1 MGGSPYWALTVGK
14 AHSSVAVMFDQ
25 GDILE
30 TALRGGAAG
39 ISFLLALVL
48 VSGEARSR
56 VKMLAALFTFS
67 VGVYVLVAGDA
78 LKILFGPFLDAGV
91 VIAIAATVFFW
102 WFAAALFDDNFRW
115 RWWRI
120 APLIALPGLFVLREL
135 IADGL
140 VSSSLLYLHLGLN
153 AALFADVFRIAIV
166 NAGDDLVDP
175 RRRFRFVIAVILA
188 VFGIG
193 VAAADILSSLYPIP
207 RLLHVFHAAAIL
219 TMNMVFGAW
228 MLTSRDALFAEAKP
242 LAGRAAPAAG
252 SLVSA
257 ADQPAFERLTALM
270 DDGVYRQEGLTVAA
284 LAEKV
289 GVPEHQL
296 RKLINGG
303 LGFRN
308 FSAFLNARRIEDAK
322 RLLGDPTNARKQVL
336 QIALDLGYG
345 SIAPFNRAF
354 KNASGKTP
362 TEFRKETLAPR

>member
-1 MGGSPYWALTVGK
+1 
-14 AHSSVAVMFDQ
+14 MFDQ

-48 VSGEARSR
+48 VSGQARSR
-56 VKMLAALFTFS
+56 VKMLGALFTFS
-67 VGVYVLVAGDA
+67 VGVYVLISGGA
-78 LKILFGPFLDAGV
+78 LAPLFGPFLGV
-91 VIAIAATVFFW
+91 GIIVAIAATVFFW

-120 APLIALPGLFVLREL
+120 APIIVLPALFALRAL

-140 VSSSLLYLHLGLN
+140 VSSTLLYIHLGLN
-153 AALFADVFRIAIV
+153 AFFFADVFRIAIV

-188 VFGIG
+188 VFGLGI
-193 VAAADILSSLYPIP
+193 AAADVLSSLYAIP
-207 RLLHVFHAAAIL
+207 HLLHIFHAAAIF

-242 LAGRAAPAAG
+242 LASTTAPEAAA
-252 SLVSA
+252 LLNA
-257 ADQPAFERLTALM
+257 ADRPAFEHLTALM
-270 DDGVYRQEGLTVAA
+270 DDGVYRQEGLTVAG

-289 GVPEHQL
+289 GVREHQL

-308 FSAFLNARRIEDAK
+308 FSAFLNARRIDDAK
-322 RLLGDPTNARKQVL
+322 RLLSDPANARKQVL

-354 KNASGKTP
+354 KNATGKTP
-362 TEFRKETLAPR
+362 TEFRRDMLEAAE

>member
-1 MGGSPYWALTVGK
+1 
-14 AHSSVAVMFDQ
+14 MFEQ

-30 TALRGGAAG
+30 TALRGAAAG

-48 VSGEARSR
+48 VSGEVRTR
-56 VKMLAALFTFS
+56 VKMLGALFTFS
-67 VGVYVLVAGDA
+67 IGIYVLVAGDA
-78 LKILFGPFLDAGV
+78 LHPLFGPFLYAGV
-91 VIAIAATVFFW
+91 AIAIAATPFFW

-120 APLIALPGLFVLREL
+120 APLTLLLGLFALREV
-135 IADGL
+135 IADSF
-140 VSSSLLYLHLGLN
+140 VSSTLLYIHLGIN
-153 AALFADVFRIAIV
+153 AVLFADVFRIAIA

-175 RRRFRFVIAVILA
+175 RRRFRFVIAIIIA

-193 VAAADILSSLYPIP
+193 IVMADILSSLYSIP
-207 RLLHVFHAAAIL
+207 RLLHIFHAAAIFA
-219 TMNMVFGAW
+219 MNMVFGAW
-228 MLTSRDALFAEAKP
+228 MLASREALFAEAKP
-242 LAGRAAPAAG
+242 LEARAASDA

-257 ADQPAFERLTALM
+257 ADRPAFGRLEALM
-270 DDGVYRQEGLTVAA
+270 GDGVYRQEGLTVAG

-289 GVPEHQL
+289 GVPEHHL

-308 FSAFLNARRIEDAK
+308 FSAFLNERRIDDAK
-322 RLLGDPTNARKQVL
+322 RLLSDPANARKQVL

-354 KNASGKTP
+354 KNATGKTP
-362 TEFRKETLAPR
+362 TEFRKDTLSTG

>member
-1 MGGSPYWALTVGK
+1 
-14 AHSSVAVMFDQ
+14 MFDQ

-30 TALRGGAAG
+30 TALRAAAAG

-48 VSGEARSR
+48 VSGDVRSR
-56 VKMLAALFTFS
+56 VKLLGALFIFS
-67 VGVYVLVAGDA
+67 IGVYVLAVGDA
-78 LKILFGPFLDAGV
+78 IAPMFGPLLIVGV
-91 VIAIAATVFFW
+91 YISIAATVFFW
-102 WFAAALFDDNFRW
+102 WFASALFDDNFRW

-120 APLIALPGLFVLREL
+120 APIILLPGLFALRGL

-140 VSSSLLYLHLGLN
+140 VSSTLLYIHLGVN
-153 AALFADVFRIAIV
+153 AVLFADVFRIAIV

-175 RRRFRFVIAVILA
+175 RRKFRFVIAVIIA

-193 VAAADILSSLYPIP
+193 IAAADVLSSLYAIP
-207 RLLHVFHAAAIL
+207 HLLHIFHAAAIFA
-219 TMNMVFGAW
+219 MNMVFGVW
-228 MLTSRDALFAEAKP
+228 VLTSRDALFAGVKSPA
-242 LAGRAAPAAG
+242 LAGSGAPDAA

-257 ADQPAFERLTALM
+257 ADRPAFERLEALM
-270 DDGVYRQEGLTVAA
+270 DDGVYRQEGLTVAG

-308 FSAFLNARRIEDAK
+308 FSAFLNERRIDDAK
-322 RLLGDPTNARKQVL
+322 RLLGDPANARRQVL

-354 KNASGKTP
+354 KNALGKTP
-362 TEFRKETLAPR
+362 TEFRKDMLGAD

>member
-1 MGGSPYWALTVGK
+1 
-14 AHSSVAVMFDQ
+14 MFDQ
-25 GDILE
+25 TDILE
-30 TALRGGAAG
+30 TALRGAAAG
-39 ISFLLALVL
+39 ISFLLAFALVI
-48 VSGEARSR
+48 GKEGAR
-56 VKMLAALFTFS
+56 VKRLGALFTFS
-67 VGVYVLVAGDA
+67 VGVYVLISGSA
-78 LKILFGPFLDAGV
+78 LAPLFGPFFVVGV
-91 VIAIAATVFFW
+91 IIAIAATVFFW

-120 APLIALPGLFVLREL
+120 APIILLPGLFALRAL
-135 IADGL
+135 IADGV
-140 VSSSLLYLHLGLN
+140 VSSTLLYIHLGVN
-153 AALFADVFRIAIV
+153 AVLFADVFRIAIV

-175 RRRFRFVIAVILA
+175 RRRFRFVVAIIIA

-193 VAAADILSSLYPIP
+193 IAAADLISSVYAIP
-207 RLLHVFHAAAIL
+207 RLLHVFHATAIFV
-219 TMNMVFGAW
+219 MNMVFGAW

-242 LAGRAAPAAG
+242 LAGRAAPDT

-257 ADQPAFERLTALM
+257 ADRPAFERLEALM
-270 DDGVYRQEGLTVAA
+270 ADGVYRQEGLTVAV

-308 FSAFLNARRIEDAK
+308 FSAFLNERRIDDAK
-322 RLLGDPTNARKQVL
+322 RLLSDPANARKQVL

-354 KNASGKTP
+354 KNALGKTP
-362 TEFRKETLAPR
+362 TEFRKDMLGAD

>member
-1 MGGSPYWALTVGK
+1 
-14 AHSSVAVMFDQ
+14 MFDQ

-30 TALRGGAAG
+30 TALRAAAAG

-48 VSGEARSR
+48 ASGEVRSR
-56 VKMLAALFTFS
+56 VKILGALFTFS
-67 VGVYVLVAGDA
+67 VGVYVLISGVALA
-78 LKILFGPFLDAGV
+78 TLFGPFLSAAII
-91 VIAIAATVFFW
+91 IAIAATVFFW

-120 APLIALPGLFVLREL
+120 APIILLPGLFALRAL

-140 VSSSLLYLHLGLN
+140 VSSTLLYIHLGIN
-153 AALFADVFRIAIV
+153 AVLFADVFRLAVV

-175 RRRFRFVIAVILA
+175 RRRFRFVIAIIIA
-188 VFGIG
+188 VFGITI
-193 VAAADILSSLYPIP
+193 AIADMISSVYAIP
-207 RLLHVFHAAAIL
+207 QLLHIFHAAAIF
-219 TMNMVFGAW
+219 TTNMVFAAW
-228 MLTSRDALFAEAKP
+228 MLTSRNALFAEAKP
-242 LAGRAAPAAG
+242 PAGHAAPDA

-257 ADQPAFERLTALM
+257 ADRPAFGRLEALM
-270 DDGVYRQEGLTVAA
+270 GDGVYREEGLTVAV

-308 FSAFLNARRIEDAK
+308 FSAFLNERRIDDAK
-322 RLLGDPTNARKQVL
+322 DLLGDPANARRQVL

-354 KNASGKTP
+354 KNATGKTP
-362 TEFRKETLAPR
+362 TEFRKDTLQAAE